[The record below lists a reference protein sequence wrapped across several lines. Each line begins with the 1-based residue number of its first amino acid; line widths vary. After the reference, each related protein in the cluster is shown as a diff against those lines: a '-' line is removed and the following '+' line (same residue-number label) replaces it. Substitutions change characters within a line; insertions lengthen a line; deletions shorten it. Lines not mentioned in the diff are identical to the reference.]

1 MVVNDFQKF
10 TELWSSVHQSMAGGK
25 ILSSG
30 AMELCFEVLMDYPF
44 DLVKEATRSHMKNAK
59 FAPTPADIIEL
70 LESKNK
76 RPTADEAW
84 SIVPKDDNNV
94 HERHI
99 PKGDVNGY
107 EKTVIWTQEMAQGW
121 ASVCQD
127 YQTDKVGA
135 RMAFKAIYERLC
147 NEAVLMGKPV
157 EWILAI
163 GTDKPHQKA
172 IIERGIAE
180 GKLIATQ
187 ALKEKLL
194 ELDPPKQT
202 VAGLIEKAGGN
213 VINAQKWKMAR
224 DLLDQADNDEKERKR
239 IEREQA
245 DAKKSAVIERAKQ
258 VQLEETA

>member
-84 SIVPKDDNNV
+84 SIVPKDD
-94 HERHI
+94 
-99 PKGDVNGY
+99 VNGY
-107 EKTVIWTQEMAQGW
+107 EKTVIWTQEIAQGW

-127 YQTDKVGA
+127 YQTDRVGA
-135 RMAFKAIYERLC
+135 RMSFKAIYERLC

-163 GTDKPHQKA
+163 GTDKAQQKA

-187 ALKEKLL
+187 TLKEKLL

-202 VAGLIEKAGGN
+202 VAGLIAKAGGN

-224 DLLDQADNDEKERKR
+224 DLLDQADNDEKEQKR
-239 IEREQA
+239 IQREQA
-245 DAKKSAVIERAKQ
+245 EAKKHAVIERAKK

>member
-1 MVVNDFQKF
+1 MTPNDFTKF
-10 TELWSSVHQSMAGGK
+10 ADEWLFAHDIAANKSVPSERVTSFVFEMLIAYPIELVIAAIHQH
-25 ILSSG
+25 
-30 AMELCFEVLMDYPF
+30 CR
-44 DLVKEATRSHMKNAK
+44 TNK
-59 FAPTPADIIEL
+59 FAPVPSDIVSL
-70 LESKNK
+70 LETKNK

-84 SIVPKDDNNV
+84 SIVPKDDAF
-94 HERHI
+94 
-99 PKGDVNGY
+99 GY

-127 YQTDKVGA
+127 YQTDRVGA

-245 DAKKSAVIERAKQ
+245 DAKKRAVIERAKQ

>member
-84 SIVPKDDNNV
+84 SIVPKDDAY
-94 HERHI
+94 
-99 PKGDVNGY
+99 GY

-127 YQTDKVGA
+127 YQTDRVGA

-202 VAGLIEKAGGN
+202 VAGLIEKVGGN

-224 DLLDQADNDEKERKR
+224 DLLDQADNEEKERKR